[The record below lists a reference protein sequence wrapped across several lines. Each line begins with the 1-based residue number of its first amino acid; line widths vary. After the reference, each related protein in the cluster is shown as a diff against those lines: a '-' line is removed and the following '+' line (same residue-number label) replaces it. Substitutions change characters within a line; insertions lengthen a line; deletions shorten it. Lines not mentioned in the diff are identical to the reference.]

1 MADLARTALRADAV
15 VVFIV
20 DRPGGVMRRHTGELE
35 AHETAGGGGGG
46 GGGGGERGTSVPLDR
61 GLAAVVARTG
71 VTVRTDD
78 IRTAGGFDE
87 QIDYM
92 DMFNLVVNGT
102 KGGRG
107 GGGGGGGEGGNPLAC
122 IAVPIR
128 AATSPDV
135 VAVLVAV
142 GSPPGS
148 VGAGSS
154 DAEEGGL
161 GRHCPPRHRLALEP
175 SLLT

>member
-1 MADLARTALRADAV
+1 MSSHHMTRRASST
-15 VVFIV
+15 
-20 DRPGGVMRRHTGELE
+20 RPSAE
-35 AHETAGGGGGG
+35 
-46 GGGGGERGTSVPLDR
+46 
-61 GLAAVVARTG
+61 VVARTG

-92 DMFNLVVNGT
+92 DMFNLAVNGT

-107 GGGGGGGEGGNPLAC
+107 GGGGSGGGGGDGGNPLAC

-148 VGAGSS
+148 VGAGSA
-154 DAEEGGL
+154 DAEEGSSSADAPEVRP
-161 GRHCPPRHRLALEP
+161 GRCYPPRHRHAFRILVSGIE
-175 SLLT
+175 